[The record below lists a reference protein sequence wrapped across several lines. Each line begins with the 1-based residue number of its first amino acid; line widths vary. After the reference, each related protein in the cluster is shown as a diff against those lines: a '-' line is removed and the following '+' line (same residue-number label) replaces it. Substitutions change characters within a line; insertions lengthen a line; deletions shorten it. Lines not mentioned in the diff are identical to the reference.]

1 MSENITEKWISIEDA
16 AEHLGVK
23 PVTVRDWIKKGKGVP
38 AHKIGKKWKFKYSEL
53 DAWVKSGAKRHRI
66 IVASRCEMAN
76 YMLINALRI
85 VNGYLNQNYSKS
97 ELKII
102 RNEIS
107 AIIGESFNIDD
118 SSNKP
123 YSYEEMQELLSTLN
137 EKETIRRN
145 KGVYYTPLDVVKF
158 ILINSVKMVCN
169 RLKPNNFHVLDLNG
183 IPYNTFCYE
192 KTVYDPTCGS
202 GVFLLAALELKLD
215 LLDLHHT
222 DVTKEK
228 IKKVV
233 ESIMGNDINMDS
245 VVITK
250 IRLFLCILHRH
261 GVAKIKGLSEV
272 LNGCYE
278 CYDYVE
284 HKPKIDNR
292 YDIIIGNP
300 PYVEDAK
307 NDSIP
312 EKRYGNIYAN
322 VLENAALQLK
332 PGGALGFVI
341 PLSYVSTPR
350 MKKIRNELYVTV
362 PEQYILS
369 YSDRPDCLFTSV
381 HQKLC
386 ILLGRNRTGAR
397 EISTGNYRYWY
408 REERQDLFNTTE
420 VVKNNY
426 VEDDYIPKLGTK
438 LDTSVYRKLTT
449 FETPIINLLE
459 RDGEPLYLNMRAA
472 FWIKAFLNEHAGA
485 EYKTFKCANH
495 DYTNFCMCLLNSSLF
510 WWYWICVS
518 DCWHI
523 TRKELFGF
531 RVPEIKDFA
540 EVNRLAVALENQLE
554 ETKLYVGTKQTEYE
568 YKHKECVDTIHQID
582 DYINRLYGLTEEEGL
597 YIKNFAYRYRIGGGV
612 EDERN

>member
-1 MSENITEKWISIEDA
+1 
-16 AEHLGVK
+16 
-23 PVTVRDWIKKGKGVP
+23 
-38 AHKIGKKWKFKYSEL
+38 
-53 DAWVKSGAKRHRI
+53 
-66 IVASRCEMAN
+66 MAN
-76 YMLINALRI
+76 DMLINALKI
-85 VNGYLNQNYSKS
+85 TNGYLNQNYSHN

-102 RNEIS
+102 REEIN
-107 AIIGESFNIDD
+107 AIIGEPLIIDD

-123 YSYEEMQELLSTLN
+123 YSYEEMQEILSTLN
-137 EKETIRRN
+137 EKETIRKN
-145 KGVYYTPLDVVKF
+145 KGVYYTPQDVVKF
-158 ILINSVKMVCN
+158 ILINSVKMVCK
-169 RLKPNNFHVLDLNG
+169 RLQPNNLHVLDLNG
-183 IPYNTFCYE
+183 IPYSTFCYD

-202 GVFLLAALELKLD
+202 GVFLLAALDLKLD

-222 DVTKEK
+222 EVTKGK

-233 ESIMGNDINMDS
+233 ESIKGNDLNKDS
-245 VVITK
+245 ITITK
-250 IRLFLCILHRH
+250 IRLFLCVLHRH
-261 GVAKIKGLSEV
+261 GVAKAKGLSEV
-272 LNGCYE
+272 LNDCYE

-284 HKPKIDNR
+284 NKPKTENK

-307 NDSIP
+307 SESVP

-322 VLENAALQLK
+322 VLENASLQLS
-332 PGGALGFVI
+332 PGGVMGFVI

-350 MKKIRNELYVTV
+350 MKKIRDELYTTV

-386 ILLGRNRTGAR
+386 ILLGRNKIGERN
-397 EISTGNYRYWY
+397 IFTGNYRYWY
-408 REERQDLFNTTE
+408 KEERCDLFNTAE
-420 VVKNNY
+420 VVKNNH
-426 VEDDYIPKLGTK
+426 VEDEYIPKLGTR
-438 LDTSVYRKLTT
+438 LDTSVYRRLTGFNT
-449 FETPIINLLE
+449 SIINLLE
-459 RDGEPLYLNMRAA
+459 KNGEPLYLNMRAA

-485 EYKTFKCANH
+485 EYKIFNCENQNYA
-495 DYTNFCMCLLNSSLF
+495 NFCMCLLNSSLF

-531 RVPEIKDFA
+531 KVPEIDDFT
-540 EVNRLAVALENQLE
+540 EVNRLAIALENQLE

-582 DYINRLYGLTEEEGL
+582 DYINTLYGLSEEEGL

-612 EDERN
+612 VVK

>member
-1 MSENITEKWISIEDA
+1 
-16 AEHLGVK
+16 
-23 PVTVRDWIKKGKGVP
+23 
-38 AHKIGKKWKFKYSEL
+38 
-53 DAWVKSGAKRHRI
+53 
-66 IVASRCEMAN
+66 MAN
-76 YMLINALRI
+76 DMLINALKI
-85 VNGYLNQNYSKS
+85 TNGYLNQNYSNN

-102 RNEIS
+102 RKEID
-107 AIIGESFNIDD
+107 AIIGESLAVDD

-123 YSYEEMQELLSTLN
+123 YSYEEMQEVLSTLN
-137 EKETIRRN
+137 EKETIRKN
-145 KGVYYTPLDVVKF
+145 KGVYYTPIDVVKF

-169 RLKPNNFHVLDLNG
+169 RLKPNNLHVLDLNG
-183 IPYNTFCYE
+183 IPYSTFCYE

-222 DVTKEK
+222 DVTKGK
-228 IKKVV
+228 IKNVV
-233 ESIMGNDINMDS
+233 ESIKGNDLNRDS
-245 VVITK
+245 ITITK
-250 IRLFLCILHRH
+250 IRLFLCVLHRH
-261 GVAKIKGLSEV
+261 GVAKAKGLSEV
-272 LNGCYE
+272 LNNCYE

-284 HKPKIDNR
+284 HKSENENE

-300 PYVEDAK
+300 PYVEDTK
-307 NDSIP
+307 SESIP

-322 VLENAALQLK
+322 VFENASLQLK
-332 PGGALGFVI
+332 PGGVMGFVI

-350 MKKIRNELYVTV
+350 MKKIRDELYITV

-386 ILLGRNRTGAR
+386 ILFGRNKNNIR

-408 REERQDLFNTTE
+408 KEERHDLFNTAE

-426 VEDDYIPKLGTK
+426 VKDEYIPKLGTR
-438 LDTSVYRKLTT
+438 LDTFIYRKLIG
-449 FETPIINLLE
+449 FNTPIINLLE
-459 RDGEPLYLNMRAA
+459 KDDGAPLYLNMRAA
-472 FWIKAFLNEHAGA
+472 FWIKAFLNKHTGS
-485 EYKTFKCANH
+485 EYKTFKCENQNYA
-495 DYTNFCMCLLNSSLF
+495 NFCMCLLNSSLF

-523 TRKELFGF
+523 TRKELLGF
-531 RVPEIKDFA
+531 KVPEIDDFA
-540 EVNRLAVALENQLE
+540 EVDRLAITLENQLE

-582 DYINRLYGLTEEEGL
+582 DYINALYGLSEEEGL

>member
-1 MSENITEKWISIEDA
+1 MEND
-16 AEHLGVK
+16 V
-23 PVTVRDWIKKGKGVP
+23 
-38 AHKIGKKWKFKYSEL
+38 
-53 DAWVKSGAKRHRI
+53 
-66 IVASRCEMAN
+66 
-76 YMLINALRI
+76 LINALKI
-85 VNGYLNQNYSKS
+85 TNGYLNQNYSNN

-102 RNEIS
+102 REEIN
-107 AIIGESFNIDD
+107 AIIGELLIVDN

-123 YSYEEMQELLSTLN
+123 YSYEEIQEILSTLN
-137 EKETIRRN
+137 EKETIRKN
-145 KGVYYTPLDVVKF
+145 KGVYYTPQDVVKF
-158 ILINSVKMVCN
+158 ILINSVKMVCK
-169 RLKPNNFHVLDLNG
+169 RLQPNNLHVLDLNG
-183 IPYNTFCYE
+183 IPYSTFCYD

-222 DVTKEK
+222 DVTKGK

-233 ESIMGNDINMDS
+233 ESIKGNDLNKDS
-245 VVITK
+245 IIITK
-250 IRLFLCILHRH
+250 IRLFLCVLHRH
-261 GVAKIKGLSEV
+261 GVAKARGLSEV
-272 LNGCYE
+272 LNNCYE

-284 HKPKIDNR
+284 HKPKTENK

-307 NDSIP
+307 SESIP

-322 VLENAALQLK
+322 VLENASLQLR
-332 PGGALGFVI
+332 PGGVMGFVI

-350 MKKIRNELYVTV
+350 MKKIRNELYITV

-386 ILLGRNRTGAR
+386 ILLGRNKSGERDV
-397 EISTGNYRYWY
+397 STGNYRYWY
-408 REERQDLFNTTE
+408 KEERCDLFNTAE

-426 VEDDYIPKLGTK
+426 VEDEYIPKLGTR
-438 LDTSVYRKLTT
+438 LDTSVYRRLTGFNT
-449 FETPIINLLE
+449 SIINRLE
-459 RDGEPLYLNMRAA
+459 KNGEPLYLNMRAT

-485 EYKTFKCANH
+485 EYKIFKCENQ
-495 DYTNFCMCLLNSSLF
+495 DYANFCMCLLNSSLF

-523 TRKELFGF
+523 TRKELLGF
-531 RVPEIKDFA
+531 KVPEIRDFT
-540 EVNRLAVALENQLE
+540 EVNRLAAALENQLE
-554 ETKLYVGTKQTEYE
+554 TTKLYVGTKQTEYE

-582 DYINRLYGLTEEEGL
+582 DYINGLYGLTEEEGL

-612 EDERN
+612 EDESN

>member
-1 MSENITEKWISIEDA
+1 
-16 AEHLGVK
+16 
-23 PVTVRDWIKKGKGVP
+23 
-38 AHKIGKKWKFKYSEL
+38 
-53 DAWVKSGAKRHRI
+53 
-66 IVASRCEMAN
+66 MAN
-76 YMLINALRI
+76 DMLINALKI
-85 VNGYLNQNYSKS
+85 TNGYLNQNYSNN

-102 RNEIS
+102 RKEID
-107 AIIGESFNIDD
+107 AIIGESLAVDD

-123 YSYEEMQELLSTLN
+123 YSYEEMQEVLSTLN
-137 EKETIRRN
+137 EKETIRKN
-145 KGVYYTPLDVVKF
+145 KGVYYTPIDVVKF

-169 RLKPNNFHVLDLNG
+169 RLKPNNLHVLDLNG
-183 IPYNTFCYE
+183 IPYSTFCYE

-222 DVTKEK
+222 DVTKGK
-228 IKKVV
+228 IKNVV
-233 ESIMGNDINMDS
+233 ESIKGNDLNRDS
-245 VVITK
+245 ITITK
-250 IRLFLCILHRH
+250 IRLFLCVLHRH
-261 GVAKIKGLSEV
+261 GVAKAKGLSEV
-272 LNGCYE
+272 LNNCYE

-284 HKPKIDNR
+284 HKSENENE

-300 PYVEDAK
+300 PYVEDTK
-307 NDSIP
+307 SESIP

-322 VLENAALQLK
+322 VLENASLQLK
-332 PGGALGFVI
+332 PGGVMGFVI

-350 MKKIRNELYVTV
+350 MKKIRDELYITV

-386 ILLGRNRTGAR
+386 ILFGRNKNNIR

-408 REERQDLFNTTE
+408 KEERHDLFNTAE

-426 VEDDYIPKLGTK
+426 VKDEYIPKLGTR
-438 LDTSVYRKLTT
+438 LDTFIYRKLIG
-449 FETPIINLLE
+449 FNTPIINLLE
-459 RDGEPLYLNMRAA
+459 KDDGAPLYLNMRAA
-472 FWIKAFLNEHAGA
+472 FWIKAFLNKHTGS
-485 EYKTFKCANH
+485 EYKTFKCENQNYA
-495 DYTNFCMCLLNSSLF
+495 NFCMCLLNSSLF

-523 TRKELFGF
+523 TRKELLGF
-531 RVPEIKDFA
+531 KVPEIDDFA
-540 EVNRLAVALENQLE
+540 EVDRLAITLENQLE

-582 DYINRLYGLTEEEGL
+582 DYINALYGLSEEEGL

>member
-1 MSENITEKWISIEDA
+1 
-16 AEHLGVK
+16 
-23 PVTVRDWIKKGKGVP
+23 
-38 AHKIGKKWKFKYSEL
+38 
-53 DAWVKSGAKRHRI
+53 
-66 IVASRCEMAN
+66 MAN
-76 YMLINALRI
+76 DMSINALRI
-85 VNGYLNQNYSKS
+85 VNGYLNQNYSYS
-97 ELKII
+97 ELRVI
-102 RNEIS
+102 REEIS
-107 AIIGESFNIDD
+107 AIIGGTLEIDG
-118 SSNKP
+118 SSNKT

-137 EKETIRRN
+137 EKETIRKN

-169 RLKPNNFHVLDLNG
+169 RLKPNNLHVLDLNG
-183 IPYNTFCYE
+183 ISYSTFCYE

-222 DVTKEK
+222 DVTKGK

-233 ESIMGNDINMDS
+233 ESIKGNDLNMDS
-245 VVITK
+245 ITITK

-261 GVAKIKGLSEV
+261 GVAKIKGLSKV
-272 LNGCYE
+272 LNSCYE

-284 HKPKIDNR
+284 NKPKIENK

-307 NDSIP
+307 SESVP

-332 PGGALGFVI
+332 PGGVLGFVI

-350 MKKIRNELYVTV
+350 MKKIREELYITV

-386 ILLGRNRTGAR
+386 ILLGRNKNGAKD
-397 EISTGNYRYWY
+397 ISTGNYRYWY
-408 REERQDLFNTTE
+408 KEERQDLFNTAE

-438 LDTSVYRKLTT
+438 LDTSVYRRLTA

-485 EYKTFKCANH
+485 EYKTFKCANQE
-495 DYTNFCMCLLNSSLF
+495 YANFCMCLLNSSLF

-523 TRKELFGF
+523 TRKELLGF
-531 RVPEIKDFA
+531 KVPAIADFT

-582 DYINRLYGLTEEEGL
+582 DYINGLYGLTEEEGL

>member
-1 MSENITEKWISIEDA
+1 
-16 AEHLGVK
+16 
-23 PVTVRDWIKKGKGVP
+23 
-38 AHKIGKKWKFKYSEL
+38 
-53 DAWVKSGAKRHRI
+53 
-66 IVASRCEMAN
+66 MAN
-76 YMLINALRI
+76 DMLINALKI
-85 VNGYLNQNYSKS
+85 TNGYLKQNYSHN

-102 RNEIS
+102 REEIN
-107 AIIGESFNIDD
+107 AIIGEPLIIDD

-123 YSYEEMQELLSTLN
+123 YSYEEMQEILSTLN
-137 EKETIRRN
+137 EKETIRKN
-145 KGVYYTPLDVVKF
+145 KGVYYTPQDVVKF
-158 ILINSVKMVCN
+158 ILINSVKMVCK
-169 RLKPNNFHVLDLNG
+169 RLQPNNLHVLDLNG
-183 IPYNTFCYE
+183 IPYSTFCYD

-202 GVFLLAALELKLD
+202 GVFLLAALDLKLD

-222 DVTKEK
+222 EVTKGK

-233 ESIMGNDINMDS
+233 ESIKGNDLNKDS
-245 VVITK
+245 ITITK
-250 IRLFLCILHRH
+250 IRLFLCVLHRH
-261 GVAKIKGLSEV
+261 GVAKAKGLSEV
-272 LNGCYE
+272 LNDCYE

-284 HKPKIDNR
+284 NKPKTENK

-307 NDSIP
+307 SESVP

-322 VLENAALQLK
+322 VLENASLQLS
-332 PGGALGFVI
+332 PGGVMGFVI

-350 MKKIRNELYVTV
+350 MKKIRDELYTTV

-386 ILLGRNRTGAR
+386 ILLGRNKIGERN
-397 EISTGNYRYWY
+397 IFTGNYRYWY
-408 REERQDLFNTTE
+408 KEERCDLFNTAE
-420 VVKNNY
+420 VVKNNH
-426 VEDDYIPKLGTK
+426 VEDEYIPKLGTR
-438 LDTSVYRKLTT
+438 LDTSVYRRLTGFNT
-449 FETPIINLLE
+449 SIINLLE
-459 RDGEPLYLNMRAA
+459 KNGEPLYLNMRAA

-485 EYKTFKCANH
+485 EYKIFNCENQNYA
-495 DYTNFCMCLLNSSLF
+495 NFCMCLLNSSLF

-531 RVPEIKDFA
+531 KVPEIDDFT
-540 EVNRLAVALENQLE
+540 EVNRLAIALENQLE

-568 YKHKECVDTIHQID
+568 YKHKECVDIIHQID
-582 DYINRLYGLTEEEGL
+582 DYINTLYGLSEEEGL